1 MSRMVAFAAAGGV
14 RAAGLWRAFA
24 RRAGIALLAAA
35 ATLAAPGAEAAPA
48 TLVLQLNGP
57 ADFEYAGYFAA
68 LWKGFYDA
76 AGLSVEIR
84 PGSMLG
90 QPRIDP
96 VHEVTEDHAQFGVGT
111 MTLIVRAGQGMPLV
125 LLAPVFQ
132 ASGTEIYYRAA
143 ADFASPGA
151 LAKANIGLYPATD
164 VLGLELATALRGDGI
179 DPGKVRS
186 TALDPSQAVAALAD
200 RRVDAVAGSAWVLP
214 WQARA
219 RGLSLKSINPADYRV
234 EFYGDTL
241 FTLARFARDHPDTV
255 RRFRDASL
263 KGWAYALDHAD
274 EIAARLVK
282 DLPPPPG
289 ISDAA
294 GFARYQIGV
303 ARELAR
309 YPAVPLG
316 HSSLERWSRIEQSLA
331 DSGALVRASGP
342 ASFVYD
348 PAAESGRRSE
358 WRDRLI
364 IAALL
369 APLVAIAALLLWRRR
384 RAAGSG
390 APAADEPT
398 VHEPVAHEPAA
409 REPVAPEPEIGP
421 AAETA
426 AATVSKAEPAPPPE
440 PRLEPAPEP
449 AAQPALQSPAPLWPA
464 LPSPEPAPATTDL
477 NALLSELEP
486 VLRDRMPQSAAFRL
500 SLLPELWPCRTDRA
514 AVAALVS
521 DLVVAAVAD
530 LRPDDTLIVGTRNAA
545 FDLRNLADHPGARI
559 GEFARITVRDSGP
572 GMAEEVLGRIFDL
585 AATSRLA
592 VAAAQPAMARLG
604 GYARAESAEGVGTAI
619 HLYFPRVAIPA
630 AATDD
635 AHAAHARPPAKR
647 YKASGS
653 RVTQRRSR
661 SLR

>member
-1 MSRMVAFAAAGGV
+1 MVAFAAAACGV
-14 RAAGLWRAFA
+14 RDVSPWRALA

-35 ATLAAPGAEAAPA
+35 AALAAPRAEAAHA
-48 TLVLQLNGP
+48 ALVLQLNGP

-76 AGLSVEIR
+76 AGLRVEIR

-96 VHEVTEDHAQFGVGT
+96 AHEVAEGHAQFGVGT
-111 MTLIVRAGQGMPLV
+111 MTLVVRAGQGMPLV

-132 ASGTEIYYRAA
+132 ASGTDIYYRAA

-151 LAKANIGLYPATD
+151 LAKAKIGLYPATD
-164 VLGLELATALRGDGI
+164 MLGLELATALRGDGI

-186 TALDPSQAVAALAD
+186 IALDPGQAVAALAD

-255 RRFRDASL
+255 RRFREASL

-316 HSSLERWSRIEQSLA
+316 HSSLERWARIEQSLA
-331 DSGALVRASGP
+331 DSGALVRTTGP

-348 PAAESGRRSE
+348 PAAESGRRTE
-358 WRDRLI
+358 WRDGLI
-364 IAALL
+364 LAALL
-369 APLVAIAALLLWRRR
+369 AATLVTIAALLLWRHR
-384 RAAGSG
+384 RAAAPG
-390 APAADEPT
+390 APAS
-398 VHEPVAHEPAA
+398 VEPA
-409 REPVAPEPEIGP
+409 APEPEIAP
-421 AAETA
+421 EAATPAETA
-426 AATVSKAEPAPPPE
+426 PKAEPAPAALAE
-440 PRLEPAPEP
+440 PSPEP
-449 AAQPALQSPAPLWPA
+449 AADPVLQSPA
-464 LPSPEPAPATTDL
+464 PAPATTDL
-477 NALLSELEP
+477 NVLLSALEP
-486 VLRDRMPQSAAFRL
+486 ALRDRMPQSAAFRL
-500 SLLPELWPCRTDRA
+500 SLLPEL
-514 AVAALVS
+514 
-521 DLVVAAVAD
+521 
-530 LRPDDTLIVGTRNAA
+530 
-545 FDLRNLADHPGARI
+545 
-559 GEFARITVRDSGP
+559 
-572 GMAEEVLGRIFDL
+572 
-585 AATSRLA
+585 
-592 VAAAQPAMARLG
+592 
-604 GYARAESAEGVGTAI
+604 
-619 HLYFPRVAIPA
+619 
-630 AATDD
+630 
-635 AHAAHARPPAKR
+635 
-647 YKASGS
+647 
-653 RVTQRRSR
+653 
-661 SLR
+661 